1 MQDCVFCQI
10 VTKESSAEVV
20 YEDGRALAFQDHR
33 PAAPV
38 HLLIIPKQHI
48 ASINDIQPDIEP
60 IIGHLFTVAAY
71 LAQQED
77 VDKTGYRLVINNGPD
92 AGQAVFHI
100 HLHLMGGQRLK
111 SLG

>member
-10 VTKESSAEVV
+10 VNKEATAEVL
-20 YEDGRALAFQDHR
+20 YEDGRALAFQDSR

-38 HLLIIPKQHI
+38 HILIIPKQHI
-48 ASINDIQPDIEP
+48 GSINDIQPDHETL
-60 IIGHLFTVAAY
+60 IGHLFSIACY
-71 LAQQED
+71 LANQEG
-77 VDKTGYRLVINNGPD
+77 VDQSGYRLVINNGPD

-100 HLHLMGGQRLK
+100 HLHLLGGQRLK